1 MKKNL
6 SILAASLLLLG
17 LGACQEEKEYSP
29 LTDGAVKVTVYATR
43 GEAETRSILYEENGN
58 LNCAWQTGDQ
68 LIVTNAEGG
77 KLGVLA
83 LTDEATGKFEGS
95 LVGLTEGRM
104 NLNYFFLGTGVD
116 GEKVSQN
123 HTFDLSS
130 QDGKLESLGKYDALS
145 ASAEITVIK
154 GKTYVNENLQLGRHF
169 AFAHFTL
176 TFPEDVTT
184 TGVTFTMMTDVT
196 VTITGLDTKA
206 TLGFTDRALSEV
218 TAGTVTVN
226 GTVGDIYVNIIPGKD
241 VSPTFKATVNGKE
254 YEGSLRPRDIA
265 AGVFLRKADRQG
277 VPVQMA
283 EVKTEDPSNPGNT
296 DHWGGEDEE
305 PTYENS
311 GKGYARV
318 SEADGWTVNFDPYNN
333 GGFCTPITYS
343 SNGIFDNLLTSN
355 AGRAFFFQ
363 WGRWLGFPTTC
374 GNLFIYDDG
383 DYLIK
388 DKGGKLYNSQ
398 MINGTV
404 DGSSIYWNTHLGYIF
419 GGFGTTYGTC
429 YMGGGYTPARAN
441 NCSIMFGKVN
451 DTFVNNQDYVG
462 DNEDCKWEDRSG
474 NPCPDGY
481 RIPTAAEL
489 QALIPAS
496 GSVEG
501 SCAEIKEIDGFRYA
515 MQWKVDK
522 NKNGR
527 PYVEIKSVKTSAS
540 SVSVD
545 DPVFNGVEGLKLFA
559 WGYMDNNANNYDDN
573 EGLYWSNESGTN
585 TFSGTN
591 GLGGKALY
599 IDFTES
605 TAKMSIIVVPRS
617 YAANIIPI
625 KDPTAKATP
634 LTPWFPLSG
643 I

>member
-83 LTDEATGKFEGS
+83 LTDEATGKFEGE
-95 LVGLTEGRM
+95 LVGLSEGKM

-265 AGVFLRKADRQG
+265 AGVYLRKADRQG

-296 DHWGGEDEE
+296 DHWGGEDED

-318 SEADGWTVNFDPYNN
+318 SEADGWTVNFDMYNN

-343 SNGIFDNLLTSN
+343 SNGIFNNLLTSN

-363 WGRWLGFPTTC
+363 WGRWLGFPTICARTHF
-374 GNLFIYDDG
+374 N
-383 DYLIK
+383 
-388 DKGGKLYNSQ
+388 DKGSFNKVYPVESQ
-398 MINGTV
+398 YLNGV
-404 DGSSIYWNTHLGYIF
+404 NAFDQRLGYTWDS
-419 GGFGTTYGTC
+419 GLKVSYGTC
-429 YMGGGYTPARAN
+429 WMGNTDWTPGRAN
-441 NCSIMFGKVN
+441 NCSIMFGKVYRLG
-451 DTFVNNQDYVG
+451 TEPLDYVG
-462 DNEDCKWEDRSG
+462 ANEDCKWEDRSG

-501 SCAEIKEIDGFRYA
+501 SCAEIKEIDGIRYA
-515 MQWKVDK
+515 MQWKVLK
-522 NKNGR
+522 NSSNR

-540 SVSVD
+540 SVAVD
-545 DPVFNGVEGLKLFA
+545 DPAFKDVKALRLFA
-559 WGYMDNNANNYDDN
+559 WRYMDNKAESNEDY

-585 TFSGTN
+585 TFNGTN

-599 IDFTES
+599 INFTES
-605 TAKMSIIVVPRS
+605 TAEMSIIVVPRS

-625 KDPTAKATP
+625 KDPIAKATP

-643 I
+643 Q